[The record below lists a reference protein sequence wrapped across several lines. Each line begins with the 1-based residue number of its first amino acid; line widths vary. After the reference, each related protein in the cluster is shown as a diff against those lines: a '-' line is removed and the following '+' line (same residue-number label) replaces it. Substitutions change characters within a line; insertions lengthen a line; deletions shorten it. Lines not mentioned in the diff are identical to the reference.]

1 MEHIL
6 ARTDSTTLA
15 LKIAIGPHGH
25 AAALK
30 DGAVAPGGIRLEH
43 VEVTPL
49 IAAFRRMVRQTEFDV
64 CEMSPT
70 TYLTARAFNKPF
82 TAIPVLLGRMFHTNA
97 LVFNERSGIQAA
109 KDFEGKRVGVRAY
122 TVATGVWVRGL
133 LQDEYGL
140 DLRRVTWV
148 TDDEEHVTEFV
159 APANVIK
166 APPGRSLVEM
176 LLNGELDAAFTGNA
190 GVGRSGAPTAGW
202 EAGAG
207 STPRVEDS
215 PDIKPLLPDVG
226 ALEVERFR
234 RTGVYPIHGVVVVKD
249 AVLSAHPWVAVELF
263 KAFKEAKRRYLAEL
277 KAPPS
282 DSRLTRPTGE
292 GAGSYTS
299 ALASRDQLMRRQQIV
314 GEDPLPYGIEPN
326 RSSLETM
333 LQYAYDQKLTPQR
346 YRIEE
351 VFAQNTLELE

>member
-1 MEHIL
+1 MTDLRSAPSRPLSLKTAL
-6 ARTDSTTLA
+6 ATT
-15 LKIAIGPHGH
+15 GH
-25 AAALK
+25 VRALK
-30 DGAVAPGGIRLEH
+30 DGTVAPNGIRLDH
-43 VEVTPL
+43 VEVAPI
-49 IAAFRRMVRQTEFDV
+49 IAAFRRMVRETEFDV

-70 TYLTARAFNKPF
+70 TYVTARAFNKPF
-82 TAIPVLLGRMFHTNA
+82 TAIPVFLGRMFHTNA
-97 LVFNERSGIQAA
+97 LVFNERSGIQTA

-140 DLRRVTWV
+140 DPERVTWV

-176 LLNGELDAAFTGNA
+176 LLDGELEAAFTGNA

-215 PDIKPLLPDVG
+215 PHIKPLLPDP
-226 ALEVERFR
+226 ASIEIERFCR
-234 RTGVYPIHGVVVVKD
+234 SGVYPIHGVVVVKD
-249 AVLSAHPWVAVELF
+249 AVLEAHPWVAGALF
-263 KAFKEAKRRYLAEL
+263 RAFTEAKRRYLADL
-277 KAPPS
+277 KTTSPRS
-282 DSRLTRPTGE
+282 NTG
-292 GAGSYTS
+292 AAAVGSYTS
-299 ALASRDQLMRRQQIV
+299 SLSSLEQVLRRQQIV

-333 LQYAYDQKLTPQR
+333 LQYAFDQKLTPQR
-346 YRIEE
+346 YRIED
-351 VFAQNTLELE
+351 VFAANTLELE